1 MPLAD
6 QLEEQAKRKL
16 AEIEEQ
22 KLREAEKDQVFRQ
35 INDDVGLH
43 DLDSQERKTDRHQ
56 AILKQHFAQE
66 LEKEGKSVEYEKVK
80 ADFEDRDAKKVTDS
94 IDRLPTKI
102 KRKWRIW

>member
-43 DLDSQERKTDRHQ
+43 DLD
-56 AILKQHFAQE
+56 
-66 LEKEGKSVEYEKVK
+66 G
-80 ADFEDRDAKKVTDS
+80 
-94 IDRLPTKI
+94 
-102 KRKWRIW
+102 